1 MTKGLLLLNLANH
14 IIRKNRIGL
23 VNQVKSIIKQ
33 IVEHKR
39 KSGESPESIFIENGG
54 FIFRKPSWEDAINLL
69 FIRLKNQD
77 TLLENEPIIVAESS
91 EDL

>member
-1 MTKGLLLLNLANH
+1 MKKLPKEELLNADACLTAA
-14 IIRKNRIGL
+14 
-23 VNQVKSIIKQ
+23 KQ